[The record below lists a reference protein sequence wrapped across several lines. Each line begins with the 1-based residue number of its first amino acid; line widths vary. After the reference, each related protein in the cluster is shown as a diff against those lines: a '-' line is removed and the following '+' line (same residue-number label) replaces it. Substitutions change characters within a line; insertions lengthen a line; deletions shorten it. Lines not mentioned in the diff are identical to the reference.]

1 MKKRESNCERSDT
14 CHERLERT
22 AFRAFI
28 GRVQKLGYTAVEPE
42 RRDQPGE
49 FFKGGQYIGFLLP
62 NGAIYYKP
70 GTGVEKDVQRLVE
83 KLGSL
88 APGLSRQEQ
97 EQEQENELEV

>member
-1 MKKRESNCERSDT
+1 M
-14 CHERLERT
+14 
-22 AFRAFI
+22 
-28 GRVQKLGYTAVEPE
+28 EPE
-42 RRDQPGE
+42 RRDQPTE
-49 FFKGGQYIGFLLP
+49 LYKGKEYIGFLLP

-83 KLGSL
+83 KLESL